1 MKLSRDW
8 LSDFVDLTGI
18 SDELLAARM
27 TEIGH
32 AIEGIDRHGDD
43 TVLDAEVTTN
53 RIDAMSHFGM
63 ARELAAAFGRNLM
76 PLASELADPAKGK
89 DASRGSVRVSIH
101 APAMCRRYTALV
113 IRGVTVKPSSEVIAQ
128 RLEAVGLRPIN
139 NVVDVTNYV
148 MLALGHPLHA
158 FDLARIEG
166 RSIHVRAGLPGETMK
181 SLDGAMRTITAD
193 TVVIADGRRAV
204 ALGGI
209 IGGAESE
216 ISSSTRD
223 VLLECA
229 WFEPSAIRR
238 TARRLGIRTDASYR
252 FERRVDPDDTLAAI
266 QYAADLIEHEAGGV
280 REEPVDVIAGTS
292 EPRRIVLRNDRL
304 HEASAGAVGS
314 GYALELF
321 RRLGMAAESV
331 GNGIAVTVPSYRGDI
346 AEEMDLVEE
355 VLRFYGIDKIPSS
368 LPRLTTGDVR
378 RNDMADA
385 EDQARDVLAASG
397 FTEVVT
403 YSFIPATSNALFTDE
418 PQLEI
423 SNALSENL
431 AAMRL
436 TLLPG
441 LLETVV
447 YNRGYGTRDG
457 AFFEVGRIYRPAGGE
472 GVGVEEAHRATLV
485 LYGAV
490 GSHWGDPKRQV
501 DFFDAKGVVEQL
513 ARRFRADLQFEPS
526 AFEWLQRGRQAV
538 ARVGDAMVAT
548 AGVLSSEVL
557 SRFGIKAEILAAE
570 IDLGVLAGT
579 KSAWTIAP
587 VSRYPGV
594 PMVLGLLHS
603 RELSYRRIVD
613 AISSLAIPD
622 LQEVGLRDRFV
633 PDDNADEVKTTLGMW
648 YQAFD
653 RSLAQ
658 DDVAAAHQRLAARLA
673 ELLPVR
679 VIGPAA

>member
-18 SDELLAARM
+18 SDEVLAARM

-32 AIEGIDRHGDD
+32 AIEAVDQHGDD
-43 TVLDAEVTTN
+43 TVLDAEITTN
-53 RIDAMSHFGM
+53 RIDAMSHLGM
-63 ARELAAAFGRNLM
+63 ARELAAAFGRSLT
-76 PLASELADPAKGK
+76 PLAAELTAPPKSK
-89 DASRGSVRVSIH
+89 SSVTGSVQITID
-101 APAMCRRYTALV
+101 APELCRRYTGLV
-113 IRGVTVKPSSEVIAQ
+113 IRGVTVKPSSAVIVR
-128 RLEAVGLRPIN
+128 RLEAAGLRPIN
-139 NVVDVTNYV
+139 NVVDITNYV

-158 FDLARIEG
+158 FDLALLADQA
-166 RSIHVRAGLPGETMK
+166 IHVRAGRPGETLR
-181 SLDGAMRTITAD
+181 SLDGEMRTITPD

-216 ISSSTRD
+216 ISAATKD

-229 WFEPSAIRR
+229 WFEPSTIRHA
-238 TARRLGIRTDASYR
+238 ARRLGIRTDASYR
-252 FERRVDPDDTLAAI
+252 FERRVDPNDGLPAI
-266 QYAADLIEHEAGGV
+266 LYAAELIEREAGGV
-280 REEPVDVIAGTS
+280 REEAIDVVAAETT
-292 EPRRIVLRNDRL
+292 PKRIVLRNERL
-304 HEASAGAVGS
+304 HQSSAGAVGV

-321 RRLGMAAESV
+321 RRLGMAAESIRD
-331 GNGIAVTVPSYRGDI
+331 GIAVTVPTYRGDI

-355 VLRFYGIDKIPSS
+355 VLRFYGLDKIPAA

-378 RNDMADA
+378 RNAMADA
-385 EDQARDVLAASG
+385 EDDARDLLASSG

-403 YSFIPATSNALFTDE
+403 YSFIPATSNAIFTEE

-457 AFFEVGRIYRPAGGE
+457 ALFEVGRIYRPSGE
-472 GVGVEEAHRATLV
+472 AVEEAHRAALV
-485 LYGAV
+485 LYGSI
-490 GSHWGDPKRQV
+490 GSHWGDPKRPF
-501 DFFDAKGVVEQL
+501 DFFDARGVVEQL
-513 ARRFRADLQFEPS
+513 GRRFRSDLQFEASSLP
-526 AFEWLQRGRQAV
+526 WLRRGRQAV
-538 ARVGDAMVAT
+538 ARMGQRLVASVGFLAP
-548 AGVLSSEVL
+548 EVL
-557 SRFGIKAEILAAE
+557 SRFGIKADVLAAE
-570 IDLGVLAGT
+570 IDLGALAGARST
-579 KSAWTIAP
+579 WTIAP

-594 PMVLGLLHS
+594 PMVLGLMHP
-603 RELSYRRIVD
+603 RDLSYQRIID
-613 AISSLAIPD
+613 AIRGLSVPHLHE
-622 LQEVGLRDRFV
+622 LGLRDRFV
-633 PDDNADEVKTTLGMW
+633 PDDGADEVKTTLGMW

-658 DDVAAAHQRLAARLA
+658 DEVATTHQKLAARLA

-679 VIGPAA
+679 VIGPTA

>member
-1 MKLSRDW
+1 MKFSRDW

-18 SDELLAARM
+18 SDEELAARM

-32 AIEGIDRHGDD
+32 AIEAVERHGDD
-43 TVLDAEVTTN
+43 TVLDAEITSN
-53 RIDAMSHFGM
+53 RIDAMSHLGM
-63 ARELAAAFGRNLM
+63 ARELAAAFGRNPM
-76 PLASELADPAKGK
+76 PLAGDLFQSRKPNAPA
-89 DASRGSVRVSIH
+89 DASSSVRISID
-101 APAMCRRYTALV
+101 APAMCRRYTGLV
-113 IRGVTVKPSSEVIAQ
+113 IRGVTIKPSSAVIAQ

-158 FDLARIEG
+158 FDLALLADHT
-166 RSIHVRAGLPGETMK
+166 IHVRAGRPAETIR
-181 SLDGAMRTITAD
+181 SLDGELRAITPD

-216 ISSSTRD
+216 ISASTHD

-229 WFEPSAIRR
+229 WFEPTTIRR
-238 TARRLGIRTDASYR
+238 TARRLGIGTDASYR

-266 QYAADLIEHEAGGV
+266 RYAAELIEHEAGGTP
-280 REEPVDVIAGTS
+280 EEPVDVIVAETA
-292 EPRRIVLRNDRL
+292 PAQIVLRNDRL
-304 HEASAGAVGS
+304 RESSAGVVGP

-321 RRLGMAAESV
+321 RRLGMRAETR
-331 GNGIAVTVPSYRGDI
+331 GDGIAVTVPTYRGDI

-355 VLRFYGIDKIPSS
+355 ILRFYGIDKIPAA

-378 RNDMADA
+378 RNAMADA
-385 EDQARDVLAASG
+385 EDEARDLLAASG
-397 FTEVVT
+397 LTEIVT
-403 YSFIPATSNALFTDE
+403 YSFIPSTSNALFTEE

-423 SNALSENL
+423 VNALSENL

-441 LLETVV
+441 LLETVA

-457 AFFEVGRIYRPAGGE
+457 ALFEVGRIYRRSRDGA
-472 GVGVEEAHRATLV
+472 EEAHRVALV
-485 LYGAV
+485 VYGSVA
-490 GSHWGDPKRQV
+490 SHWGDPKRAF
-501 DFFDAKGVVEQL
+501 DFFDVRGLVEQL
-513 ARRFRADLQFEPS
+513 GRRFRTDLQFEPGS
-526 AFEWLQRGRQAV
+526 LEWLRRGKQAV
-538 ARVGDAMVAT
+538 ARTGDRLVASLGFL
-548 AGVLSSEVL
+548 APAVLSH
-557 SRFGIKAEILAAE
+557 FGIKADVLAAE
-570 IDLGVLAGT
+570 IDLGVLAGS
-579 KSAWTIAP
+579 KGAWTISP

-594 PMVLGLLHS
+594 PMVLGLMHS
-603 RELSYRRIVD
+603 PDLSYQRIID
-613 AISSLAIPD
+613 AIRSLAVPH
-622 LQEVGLRDRFV
+622 LHELGLRDRFV
-633 PDDNADEVKTTLGMW
+633 SPDGGDEVKTTLGMW

-658 DDVAAAHQRLAARLA
+658 DEVATVHQSLATRLTD
-673 ELLPVR
+673 LLPVR